1 MSKVINKSH
10 WYDGWFYDFFIA
22 PNQDRLFS
30 LIKEIIRPS
39 SSVIDV
45 GCGTGRLSFFIAD
58 KVSKVVGIDL
68 SQKNIQKAN
77 NNLAKTPNDKITF
90 LHTDISSLISKNEK
104 FDYAVMTYVI
114 HEVDEEKRVELI
126 KQVSQV
132 ADKII
137 IGDYL
142 VPKPDSFWSKLNEVV
157 EFLAGSE
164 HYTNYKNYV
173 RNDGLRYLAEK
184 ADLKIIKEI
193 KNKPST
199 SHLVILTKEN

>member
-1 MSKVINKSH
+1 MSNELNKTH
-10 WYDGWFYDFFIA
+10 WYDGWFYDSFIA

-30 LIKEIIRPS
+30 LIKEIIKPD

-58 KVSKVVGIDL
+58 KVSKVAGIDL

-77 NNLAKTPNDKITF
+77 DNLSKNPNKKISF
-90 LHTDISSLISKNEK
+90 VHTDISSMISKNEK

-114 HEVDEEKRVELI
+114 HEVNEEKRVELL
-126 KQVSQV
+126 QQLSQV
-132 ADKII
+132 ANKII

-142 VPKPDSFWSKLNEVV
+142 VPKPDGFWSKLNEVV
-157 EFLAGSE
+157 EFLAGNE

-173 RNDGLRYLAEK
+173 RNGGLKYLAEK
-184 ADLKIIKEI
+184 ADLKIIREI

-199 SHLVILTKEN
+199 SHLVILNK